1 MYKMKE
7 ICEKTGLTERTIR
20 YYIEEQLIQPI
31 VEDGVHRKAYFF
43 NEEHVQTLKDI
54 AALRSAGFS
63 ITEVKAVLGNP
74 TKISAI
80 IGQKEME
87 YEEEINKIKKAKEI
101 LGNLSIEEHKDVSKL
116 ADAIHQRTPY
126 QRETPSSASSRKK
139 WRRIYAILFPAIMI
153 IVYASLGVY
162 GVV

>member
-54 AALRSAGFS
+54 LEKVSGRVLRHSCLWELFIGIGCVQTIFFQS
-63 ITEVKAVLGNP
+63 SNLRHRTGLCIRQHFVRNHLSCYRDVTFFTRGKLLYSCNIHVLFDGKN
-74 TKISAI
+74 KLYSGSGLFID
-80 IGQKEME
+80 IG
-87 YEEEINKIKKAKEI
+87 KK
-101 LGNLSIEEHKDVSKL
+101 L
-116 ADAIHQRTPY
+116 
-126 QRETPSSASSRKK
+126 
-139 WRRIYAILFPAIMI
+139 
-153 IVYASLGVY
+153 
-162 GVV
+162 

>member
-54 AALRSAGFS
+54 LEKVSGRVLRHSC
-63 ITEVKAVLGNP
+63 L
-74 TKISAI
+74 
-80 IGQKEME
+80 
-87 YEEEINKIKKAKEI
+87 
-101 LGNLSIEEHKDVSKL
+101 
-116 ADAIHQRTPY
+116 
-126 QRETPSSASSRKK
+126 
-139 WRRIYAILFPAIMI
+139 
-153 IVYASLGVY
+153 
-162 GVV
+162 